1 MSALGVVELGGVSA
15 ISTTSTI
22 VSLWTATMPAPNAFW
37 GGYQIW
43 GNSLLCQADI
53 KQ

>member
-15 ISTTSTI
+15 ISTTSAI
-22 VSLWTATMPAPNAFW
+22 VSLGTATMLAPNAFW
-37 GGYQIW
+37 GSYQIR
-43 GNSLLCQADI
+43 GNSLLYQVDI